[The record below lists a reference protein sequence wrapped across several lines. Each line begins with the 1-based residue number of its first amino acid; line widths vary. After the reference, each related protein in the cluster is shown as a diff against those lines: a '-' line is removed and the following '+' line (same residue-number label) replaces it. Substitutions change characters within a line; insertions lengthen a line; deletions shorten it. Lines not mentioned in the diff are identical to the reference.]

1 MRFLINM
8 NIPRDL
14 VTLLK
19 AYNHL
24 SRHVGDI
31 GMARAED
38 SAIVEEAKKN
48 KEIIITHDLD
58 YGHLLA
64 FSGKSAPSVIILR
77 IRNMRVE
84 YILERILEALS
95 KIEKALIEGAVVV
108 IEDVSI
114 RVRYLPIIKSK

>member
-8 NIPRDL
+8 NVPRNL

-19 AYNHL
+19 AYNHS

-31 GMARAED
+31 SMARAED
-38 SAIVEEAKKN
+38 NAIIEEAKKN

-64 FSGKSAPSVIILR
+64 LSGESAPSVIIIR
-77 IRNMRVE
+77 IRNMQME
-84 YILERILEALS
+84 YVLEKILEALS
-95 KIEKALIEGAVVV
+95 KVEK
-108 IEDVSI
+108 
-114 RVRYLPIIKSK
+114 Y